1 MRELD
6 LGGELFTLDGEP
18 YQTLEGVLPV
28 LLTVGRASLRQ
39 IGMATSAEKELQFT
53 TFELGL
59 KIRKR
64 MKEQRQGSILLETA
78 EYDHLKT
85 IVETNPAQYVDVIQA
100 QLRRAI
106 QDAPEVEVEKKSEE

>member
-6 LGGELFTLDGEP
+6 LGIELFTLEGDP
-18 YQTLEGVLPV
+18 YQTMEGVLPV
-28 LLTVGRASLRQ
+28 LLTAGRAALRQ
-39 IGMATSAEKELQFT
+39 IGLATSTEKELQFT

-64 MKEQRQGSILLETA
+64 MKEQRQGSVLLETA

-85 IVETNPAQYVDVIQA
+85 IIETNPAQYVDVLQA

-106 QDAPEVEVEKKSEE
+106 QDAPEVEVEKKTE